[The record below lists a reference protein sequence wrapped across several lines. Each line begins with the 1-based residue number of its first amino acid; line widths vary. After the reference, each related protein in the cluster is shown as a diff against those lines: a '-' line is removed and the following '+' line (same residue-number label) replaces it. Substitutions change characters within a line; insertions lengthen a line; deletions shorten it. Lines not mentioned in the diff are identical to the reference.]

1 MHLKDHSASNVMNRT
16 DINRLLLL
24 VSLLVLA
31 TTLLIAVP
39 QQEVLRREISRST
52 EKEVAISLDAAFGT
66 LNILKGDRSKIVAAE
81 YRRDENDKRQL
92 EMFYNIEDGRG
103 NLEINL
109 TDEKKHKERRS
120 SSISWE
126 ELKGDDSRADERQL
140 TAKLTDALP
149 LSLKIGIG
157 AGRGNLDLTGLMIKN
172 LKVSAGASSATLR
185 CDEPNPISCETIS
198 IESGVSKFSASHLT
212 NLNFRKL
219 KFSGG
224 VGAYTLDFA
233 GELQQKAYAEID
245 IGLGAITVY
254 IPKDLPARIITE
266 DSWFSSVDVDDC
278 YEKTRKNSYESENFT
293 QNERSLTIKIGS
305 GLGSIKVR
313 CR

>member
-1 MHLKDHSASNVMNRT
+1 MNHTARYQHL
-16 DINRLLLL
+16 LF
-24 VSLLVLA
+24 VSLFVLG
-31 TTLLIAVP
+31 TTPLAAAP
-39 QQEVLRREISRST
+39 QQEVLRREISRTT
-52 EKEVAISLDAAFGT
+52 EKEVAVSLDASFGT
-66 LNILKGDRSKIVAAE
+66 LNILKGDRNKIAAVE
-81 YRRDENDKRQL
+81 YRRDEDDKRQM
-92 EMFYNIEDGRG
+92 EMFYDIEDGRG
-103 NLEINL
+103 DLEINL
-109 TDEKKHKERRS
+109 TDEKKRRERHS
-120 SSISWE
+120 SSISSE
-126 ELKGDDSRADERQL
+126 ELKGDDNHVDERQL
-140 TAKLTDALP
+140 TARLTDALP

-157 AGRGNLDLTGLMIKN
+157 AGRGNLDLTGLSIKS

-185 CDEPNPISCETIS
+185 CDEPNPISCETVTL
-198 IESGVSKFSASHLT
+198 ESGVSKFSASHLT

-233 GELQQKAYAEID
+233 GKLQQKAYAEID

-278 YEKTRKNSYESENFT
+278 YEKTRKNSYESENFEQSDRT
-293 QNERSLTIKIGS
+293 LTIKIGS

>member
-1 MHLKDHSASNVMNRT
+1 MNHTAKYRH
-16 DINRLLLL
+16 LLLAAL
-24 VSLLVLA
+24 FLPA
-31 TTLLIAVP
+31 TTLLVAAP
-39 QQEVLRREISRST
+39 QQEVLRREVSRTT
-52 EKEVAISLDAAFGT
+52 EKEVTVSLDASFGT
-66 LNILKGDRSKIVAAE
+66 LNILKGDRNKIVAAE
-81 YRRDENDKRQL
+81 YRRDEDDKRQM
-92 EMFYNIEDGRG
+92 EMFYSIEDGRG
-103 NLEINL
+103 DLEINL
-109 TDEKKHKERRS
+109 TDEKKHRERHS

-126 ELKGDDSRADERQL
+126 ELKGDDNRVDDRQL

-157 AGRGNLDLTGLMIKN
+157 AGRGNLDLTGLRIKS

-185 CDEPNPISCETIS
+185 CDEPNPISCETVTL
-198 IESGVSKFSASHLT
+198 ESGVSKFSASQLT

-233 GELQQKAYAEID
+233 GKLQQKAYAEID

-278 YEKTRKNSYESENFT
+278 YEKTRKNSYESENFEQSDRT
-293 QNERSLTIKIGS
+293 LTIKIGS